1 MKGLI
6 TVFAVLVVVG
16 IAGFLYRTPT
26 APPEMTEAERA
37 QIEAEVTE
45 AATGLLDGFRT
56 MDAEVV
62 GEWFHPT
69 ETSFVWGGTIN
80 DRGGMIEHLRSFME
94 DFESWDGGWVETQV
108 KVLTP
113 DAAMF
118 QGEFESTIHYTN
130 GRVLRWPGNAN
141 FTMLMERTPE
151 GWKVTIGDMDN
162 GPSEVV
168 EEG

>member
-1 MKGLI
+1 MKGLM
-6 TVFAVLVVVG
+6 TVLAILVVVG
-16 IAGFLYRTPT
+16 LAFFLYRTPT
-26 APPEMTEAERA
+26 APSAMTEAETA

-45 AATGLLDGFRT
+45 AAAGLLESFRT
-56 MDAEVV
+56 MDAQAI

-69 ETSFVWGGTIN
+69 ETSFVWGGTIL
-80 DRGGMIEHLRSFME
+80 DRVSLVESLGSFME
-94 DFESWDGGWVETQV
+94 NWASWDGAWVETEV
-108 KVLTP
+108 KVLNP

-118 QGEFESTIHYTN
+118 QGMYGSTIHYTN

-141 FTMLMERTPE
+141 YTMLMERTPE
-151 GWKVTIGDMDN
+151 GWKVTVGDMDN

>member
-1 MKGLI
+1 MKALI
-6 TVFAVLVVVG
+6 TVLAVFVVLG
-16 IAGFLYRTPT
+16 LGFLLYRTPT
-26 APPEMTEAERA
+26 APPEMSEAERA

-45 AATGLLDGFRT
+45 AANGFLDSFRT

-80 DRGGMIEHLRSFME
+80 DRAGMIEHLRSFME
-94 DFESWDGGWVETQV
+94 NFESWDGAWVETQV
-108 KVLTP
+108 QALNP

-118 QGEFESTIHYTN
+118 QGEFGSTIHYAN
-130 GRVLRWPGNAN
+130 GQVLRWPGNAN

-151 GWKVTIGDMDN
+151 GWKVTVGDTDN